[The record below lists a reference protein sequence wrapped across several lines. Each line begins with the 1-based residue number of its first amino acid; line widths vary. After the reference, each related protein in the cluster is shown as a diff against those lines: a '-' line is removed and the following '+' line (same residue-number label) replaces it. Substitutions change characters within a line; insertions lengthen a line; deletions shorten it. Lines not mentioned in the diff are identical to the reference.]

1 MENKN
6 IILANNL
13 FNHNFSV
20 DQMKFVPQVILCY
33 SKNKIKNIDISN
45 ELIRKITCLNN
56 NKLQF
61 CSEKDI
67 CQNCFKI
74 KNNTYFDLKKYD
86 FKKKDIINK
95 SFTLNLITDFS
106 KTSFESNNKKI
117 YLINQIQYISIV
129 AANSLLKILE
139 NLPNNTHIIFTTTSI
154 NEIIPTIKSRCQ
166 LINTFNNKKNSDNY
180 TDEQALLIKIFAN
193 PSLINDKHTVIKLKN
208 LLNIVA
214 NFINNENSNKI
225 NNQLLVKKIANLK
238 EDLIHFF
245 KILNLIY
252 FNKLN
257 MVLFKKAI
265 SSNKII
271 INLGEILKIN
281 DQQQIAFILN
291 QIAVTIQ
298 ALKYNVNSN
307 NLLINA
313 FLVRVSV

>member
-45 ELIRKITCLNN
+45 ELIKKIVCLKND
-56 NKLQF
+56 KLQF

-74 KNNTYFDLKKYD
+74 KTNTYFDLKKYD
-86 FKKKDIINK
+86 FKKTDIINK
-95 SFTLNLITDFS
+95 SVILNLITDFS
-106 KTSFESNNKKI
+106 KTSFEPNNKKI

-139 NLPNNTHIIFTTTSI
+139 NLTDNTHIIFTTTSI

-166 LINTFNNKKNSDNY
+166 LINAFNNKKSSDNY
-180 TDEQALLIKIFAN
+180 SDEQALLIKIFAN
-193 PSLINDKHTVIKLKN
+193 PNLINDKHTVIKLKN
-208 LLNIVA
+208 LLSIVA
-214 NFINNENSNKI
+214 EFINNENSNKI
-225 NNQLLVKKIANLK
+225 NNQLLVKKIVSLK
-238 EDLIHFF
+238 KDLIHFF

-252 FNKLN
+252 FNRLN
-257 MVLFKKAI
+257 MLLFKKNVT
-265 SSNKII
+265 SNKII
-271 INLGEILKIN
+271 INLGAILKIN
-281 DQQQIAFILN
+281 NEQQIVFTLN
-291 QIAVTIQ
+291 QIAVTMQ
-298 ALKYNVNSN
+298 ALKYNANP

-313 FLVRVSV
+313 FLIRVSV